1 MIHIVTD
8 STSDLNPEMI
18 KQYDIGVVPLGV
30 TVQDKIYRDQIDIT
44 IDALFQSVKET
55 GQLPKT
61 SAPAVAEFLP
71 FFDRPGEVIFI
82 GISSQLSATVQ
93 NAIVAA
99 ETLGKPVRIIDSLNL
114 STGAGH
120 LVMLAA
126 ELRQQG
132 CDADEIERAVRA
144 MIPKLRS
151 SFTVDTLDY
160 LYKGGRCTAME
171 SVVASLLKIRPV
183 IDAKPDGTLGV
194 KDKLRGSR
202 IKALNSMLE
211 AFKADLDNIDP
222 HRVFITHTGCHQ
234 DAEYLRAEIARMV
247 TIEHLDTTLAGCV
260 VASHCGP
267 DTIGILYRV
276 R

>member
-18 KQYDIGVVPLGV
+18 QKYDIGVVPLVV
-30 TVQDKIYRDQIDIT
+30 TVQEKSYRDQIEINIQD
-44 IDALFQSVKET
+44 LFQSVKDT

-61 SAPAVAEFLP
+61 SAPAVTEFLP
-71 FFDRPGEVIFI
+71 LFDKPGEIIFI
-82 GISSQLSATVQ
+82 GISSKLSATTQ
-93 NAIVAA
+93 NAILAA

-126 ELRQQG
+126 ELREQG
-132 CDADEIERAVRA
+132 CSADEIERAVRST
-144 MIPKLRS
+144 IPKLRS

-160 LYKGGRCTAME
+160 LYKGGRCTAIE

-183 IDAKPDGTLGV
+183 IEVKPDGTLGV

-202 IKALNSMLE
+202 SKALNSMLQ
-211 AFKADLDNIDP
+211 AFQADLENIDP
-222 HRVFITHTGCHQ
+222 HRVFITHTGCHA
-234 DAEYLRAEIARMV
+234 DAEALRAEIARMAP
-247 TIEHLDTTLAGCV
+247 IEKLDITLAGCV
-260 VASHCGP
+260 IASHCGP

-276 R
+276 K

>member
-18 KQYDIGVVPLGV
+18 QKYNIGVVPLVV
-30 TVQDKIYRDQIDIT
+30 TVQEKTYRDQLDIN
-44 IDALFQSVKET
+44 IEELFRSVKET

-61 SAPAVAEFLP
+61 AAPAVTEFLRL
-71 FFDRPGEVIFI
+71 FDQPGEVIFI

-93 NAIVAA
+93 NAILAA
-99 ETLGKPVRIIDSLNL
+99 ETLGKLVRVIDSLNL

-126 ELRQQG
+126 ELREQG
-132 CDADEIERAVRA
+132 CNADEIERAVRA
-144 MIPKLRS
+144 TIPKLRS

-160 LYKGGRCTAME
+160 LYKGGRCTAIE
-171 SVVASLLKIRPV
+171 SVMASLLKIRPV
-183 IDAKPDGTLGV
+183 IEVKPGGTLGV

-202 IKALNSMLE
+202 GKALQSMLQ
-211 AFKADLDNIDP
+211 AFQADLEHMDL
-222 HRVFITHTGCHQ
+222 HRVFITHTGCHA
-234 DAEYLRAEIARMV
+234 DAEYLRAEIARMAP
-247 TIEHLDTTLAGCV
+247 IEALDITLAGCV
-260 VASHCGP
+260 IASHCGP

-276 R
+276 K

>member
-18 KQYDIGVVPLGV
+18 QKYSIGVVPLVV
-30 TVQDKIYRDQIDIT
+30 TVQEKTYRDQLDIN
-44 IDALFQSVKET
+44 IEELFHSVKET

-61 SAPAVAEFLP
+61 AAPAVTEFLRL
-71 FFDRPGEVIFI
+71 FDQPGEVIFI

-93 NAIVAA
+93 NAILAA
-99 ETLGKPVRIIDSLNL
+99 ETLGKPVRVIDSLNL

-126 ELRQQG
+126 ELREQG

-144 MIPKLRS
+144 TIPKLRS

-160 LYKGGRCTAME
+160 LYKGGRCTAIE
-171 SVVASLLKIRPV
+171 SVMASLLKIRPV
-183 IDAKPDGTLGV
+183 IEVKPDGSLGV
-194 KDKLRGSR
+194 KEKLRGSR
-202 IKALNSMLE
+202 SKALHSMLQ
-211 AFKADLDNIDP
+211 AFQADLENMDL
-222 HRVFITHTGCHQ
+222 HRVFITHTGCHA
-234 DAEYLRAEIARMV
+234 DAEYLRAEIARMAP
-247 TIEHLDTTLAGCV
+247 IEELDITLAGCV
-260 VASHCGP
+260 IASHCGP

-276 R
+276 K